1 MFATFRFHY
10 GAYTC
15 AACKV
20 FFKRSQDKKVD
31 FTCKVGGDICYPS
44 KFGFTCNRCRLKRC
58 YEIGMSKSRVKFGR
72 YSKKKLKEIK
82 TRIEAVDNREKTNIQ
97 FLTSFSDADD
107 MLTTCMVAFSPLLN
121 LNDIFVGREI
131 FSITER
137 KELLKG
143 VNLSDFDEFTEIF
156 EVTGVQMDNR
166 HKIFEMVET
175 FTMKVP

>member
-1 MFATFRFHY
+1 
-10 GAYTC
+10 
-15 AACKV
+15 
-20 FFKRSQDKKVD
+20 
-31 FTCKVGGDICYPS
+31 
-44 KFGFTCNRCRLKRC
+44 
-58 YEIGMSKSRVKFGR
+58 MSKSRVKFGR